1 MFGKSLRNF
10 EEILSMFDEAMWII
24 QRIFEWDDFAL
35 NDLSQQ
41 VFIDHWRHIWT
52 HPESYPST
60 HTKSIHR
67 NRGKHKRENDSR
79 KSNSRDATFVLGNRA
94 LSELYIVH
102 LIFVACSS
110 GRKHFWYLH
119 TPSDVISWSHHDLQI
134 CAASRSINEKTEI
147 WIAIIKGRKT
157 ERRKSGEVLGKVNLQ
172 ICLSRLSWEKCLSE
186 KLPCSGHNFSS
197 FIEKEN
203 IWIQSAI

>member
-10 EEILSMFDEAMWII
+10 EEIFSMFDEAMWII
-24 QRIFEWDDFAL
+24 QRIFEWDDFAR

-79 KSNSRDATFVLGNRA
+79 KSNSRSNIRSRKSSPFWIIHCSFDSCGLFVWKEAFLVFAHTIWCNIMITSWPTNLCRQSLHKREDRDMNCHNQRAKDGEKEERRSPGKSQPSNLSISTFVGKMFVGETSLLG
-94 LSELYIVH
+94 S
-102 LIFVACSS
+102 
-110 GRKHFWYLH
+110 
-119 TPSDVISWSHHDLQI
+119 
-134 CAASRSINEKTEI
+134 
-147 WIAIIKGRKT
+147 
-157 ERRKSGEVLGKVNLQ
+157 
-172 ICLSRLSWEKCLSE
+172 
-186 KLPCSGHNFSS
+186 
-197 FIEKEN
+197 
-203 IWIQSAI
+203 